1 MKELST
7 AIFEKCASS
16 TDLYVDIGGRFYK
29 GRASQGAEYPY
40 VVYLIVSDSP
50 DKTFSEAYEET
61 LLQFSLFS
69 AASGSTEIED
79 IFAHLKELYD
89 ECTLDITGET
99 LVWMRRENAVLM
111 VENHTTKSGTVQ
123 IRHYAVDY
131 AVTTMINAAF
141 PYEFPF
147 ALA

>member
-40 VVYLIVSDSP
+40 VVYLIVSDFP

-69 AASGSTEIED
+69 SAFGSTEIENMYT
-79 IFAHLKELYD
+79 HLKALYD
-89 ECTLDITGET
+89 ECELTITGYT
-99 LVWMRRENAVLM
+99 LAWMRRENAVLM
-111 VENHTTKSGTVQ
+111 IEDHTTKSGTVQ
-123 IRHYAVDY
+123 VRHYAVDY